1 MTKHPPHFQ
10 EATSIIRSLPVLLS
24 AIIIPSVSG
33 HRWTRNRKW
42 IIWFQVSLNS
52 SLPSLLTKPKSLWS
66 FGLSSSCFSNQDIP
80 LNFVHSCT
88 TQANLEVSL
97 LKHLYP
103 GLQREEGAPRWKR
116 DWKKSSASNLSL
128 CFLRTHR
135 RTGTRRAR
143 WRSSVERQIQ
153 TQCSVTSWT
162 VAAHMCRSWRDFVFP
177 IWLGESQSCTFPVAS
192 PLCPLLPTITADL
205 DPVVYNA

>member
-33 HRWTRNRKW
+33 HRWTRNHKW
-42 IIWFQVSLNS
+42 IIWFQVSLDS

-97 LKHLYP
+97 QKHLYP
-103 GLQREEGAPRWKR
+103 GLQREEGAPRWRR

-153 TQCSVTSWT
+153 HNVLLQAELWLPTCAEADVIS
-162 VAAHMCRSWRDFVFP
+162 FFLF
-177 IWLGESQSCTFPVAS
+177 WLGESQSCTFPVAS